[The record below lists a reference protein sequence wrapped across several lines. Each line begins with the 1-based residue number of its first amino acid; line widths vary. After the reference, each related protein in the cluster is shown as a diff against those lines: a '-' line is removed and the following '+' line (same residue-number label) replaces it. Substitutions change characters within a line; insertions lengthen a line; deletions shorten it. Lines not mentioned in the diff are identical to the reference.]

1 MEIRKKH
8 GIVQKFEHGQ
18 NFMED
23 LKLMI
28 HEWARINDRTSNI
41 QK

>member
-23 LKLMI
+23 LKLD